1 MPCVCS
7 NCQNLCECG
16 EVYCVD
22 CLMDVLEDEKYQT
35 EDYEIEEN
43 QQGANL

>member
-1 MPCVCS
+1 
-7 NCQNLCECG
+7 
-16 EVYCVD
+16 
-22 CLMDVLEDEKYQT
+22 MDVLEDEKYQT